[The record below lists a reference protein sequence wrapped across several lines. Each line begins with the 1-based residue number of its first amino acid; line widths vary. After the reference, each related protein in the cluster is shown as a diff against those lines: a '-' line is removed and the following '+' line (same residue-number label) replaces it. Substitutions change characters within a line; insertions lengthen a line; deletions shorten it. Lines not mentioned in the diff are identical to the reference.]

1 APHPLLIYFNMLMAG
16 KVSNTPATLINEMAD
31 RFIGPLI
38 VINLYGAC
46 IDRGVGPIVKN
57 KGSPLCNNVLVM
69 VIRSGFHGYRR
80 QYAIYACFQQRFYI
94 GFLLFI
100 RIIRLAY
107 NYIIAGIIG
116 YLFNASYDG
125 RKKVSVGGRN
135 NNANGVGPA
144 FAQGRCHIIGLVV
157 EFFSNPQNGLFCR
170 IANAGMVF

>member
-1 APHPLLIYFNMLMAG
+1 MLMAG
-16 KVSNTPATLINEMAD
+16 KVGNTPATLVNEMPNC
-31 RFIGPLI
+31 FVGPLI
-38 VINLYGAC
+38 VINLYGTC
-46 IDRGVGPIVKN
+46 IDRGVGPVVKN

-80 QYAIYACFQQRFYI
+80 QYAIYTCFQQRLYI

-116 YLFNASYDG
+116 YLFGASNNR

-144 FAQGRCHIIGLVV
+144 VAQGCGHIIGLVV
-157 EFFSNPQNGLFCR
+157 EFFG
-170 IANAGMVF
+170 